1 MILLGSLCCA
11 SGFQN
16 EIINRSQLLLLPSF
30 RRRETMH
37 GLINSYRNIVLGDVL
52 CDSILRVIFDRSDGV
67 ATKSV
72 LVVMVK
78 VGRSDIYKERPHSPN
93 LALKLFP

>member
-1 MILLGSLCCA
+1 
-11 SGFQN
+11 
-16 EIINRSQLLLLPSF
+16 
-30 RRRETMH
+30 MH

-72 LVVMVK
+72 LVVTVK

-93 LALKLFP
+93 LVLKLFP

>member
-16 EIINRSQLLLLPSF
+16 EIINRSQLLFLPSF
-30 RRRETMH
+30 RRRETMR

-52 CDSILRVIFDRSDGV
+52 CDSILRVMFDRSDGV

-78 VGRSDIYKERPHSPN
+78 VGRSGVYKERPHSPN